1 MVLPLTDDAPKVT
14 KEILGHAL
22 ELTIHHPTIGPK
34 ICNKWITVDTI
45 IDAIRAAA
53 VIDASIGMN
62 GRLLGT
68 LLPKMAGCWALSSR
82 RFRSMSRSIVLTEAI
97 CLVSSEQNIQNNHI
111 ISYCHRVSKP
121 NTHYLLL
128 EQGKKGTPV
137 QRRATYIVNPQNTKS
152 DSHERQ
158 QNSGQVSKSDSHERQ
173 KDSDHVDM
181 PRQQSVSGTYWDSPE
196 DKLFKPRQCDSNC
209 LSAVERR
216 IELLQRAQQFEG
228 WRDLVHGRDPDNVC
242 SNYDKL
248 VIRQKSMFILKAYKI
263 AILEMNRK
271 TWLECCEIAVHEIN
285 LLGVTLTTRGDNLS
299 RWHGLF
305 RTREAFL
312 HPNLEAR
319 VGRDPLP
326 PFLRMFPDAAT
337 EIKQFCRVNLLNLN
351 VETVHQFIWNKV
363 FPKIYAVWASEQTSR
378 GHTLQSFL
386 KLFRISVFSPQTTL
400 SWMKQLGMKYANH
413 KKSYYVD
420 GHEREDV
427 VTSRKLF
434 CKRYLVDLEP
444 RCIRWIQITKEKV
457 SELPSLSMDFGHE
470 YMEGDIKMVEFH
482 EDYID
487 KAGMD
492 LTQFEK
498 KQSVRAPP
506 NSPPLEFIG
515 QDECVFFQNLVC
527 GKNWVGSNG
536 ERPLLPKSEGDGVM
550 LSTFQSRL
558 TGFGREMSTDELQK
572 VNEERLNKTYW
583 DGEAALE
590 VLKSTSKPPLTA
602 SPFVRKLLIGINN
615 EGYWNSNHMAVQFED
630 VVDCLKVL
638 YPSHEF
644 VFLFDHSQGHNRKR
658 KGALDVNNMNV
669 SFGGKQE
676 RLRDTIIQNFEG
688 YLGRYSPLLSVGDT
702 QRMNWSNEEPPEES
716 TEGPFNLSVQERRK
730 RRSTQLL
737 DEYVNNKPKTKKELT
752 TDLQREGIISKED
765 RRGYTVKEMQKLAG
779 DHGIAISKSEQKK
792 LTGWVGEPKGLL
804 QVARE
809 RGLIDHNNHHLYS
822 ANPKKNPDGTLNDE
836 KSLRSIVGQCTD
848 FQNELTHLQVMANEL
863 KVQVMFTPKFHAEMA
878 GEGIEYSWGFAKGSY
893 RRKPLQ
899 KKRKRSDFEDLVDEC
914 TNVETELTKARIRR
928 FSARARAYLCTY
940 HYLATAEPT
949 AAEPTAAAIQ
959 DNDQEKKQKVPMM
972 DEIERLMK
980 KFKTHRCA
988 FDFDRGFVMD
998 HGSLNPTSHTEIREL

>member
-1 MVLPLTDDAPKVT
+1 MPK
-14 KEILGHAL
+14 
-22 ELTIHHPTIGPK
+22 
-34 ICNKWITVDTI
+34 
-45 IDAIRAAA
+45 
-53 VIDASIGMN
+53 
-62 GRLLGT
+62 
-68 LLPKMAGCWALSSR
+68 
-82 RFRSMSRSIVLTEAI
+82 
-97 CLVSSEQNIQNNHI
+97 
-111 ISYCHRVSKP
+111 
-121 NTHYLLL
+121 
-128 EQGKKGTPV
+128 
-137 QRRATYIVNPQNTKS
+137 NTKS

-158 QNSGQVSKSDSHERQ
+158 Q
-173 KDSDHVDM
+173 DSDHVDV
-181 PRQQSVSGTYWDSPE
+181 PRQQSVCGTYWDSPE
-196 DKLFKPRQCDSNC
+196 AYKLFRPRQCDSNC

-216 IELLQRAQQFEG
+216 IKLLQRAQQFEG

-248 VIRQKSMFILKAYKI
+248 VIRQKSMFILKAYQI
-263 AILEMNRK
+263 ATLEMNRK

-285 LLGVTLTTRGDNLS
+285 LLGVTLTTRGDILS
-299 RWHGLF
+299 RWHRLF

-337 EIKQFCRVNLLNLN
+337 KIKQFCRVNLLNLN
-351 VETVHQFIWNKV
+351 VETVHQFILNKV
-363 FPKIYAVWASEQTSR
+363 FPRIYAVWASEQTSP

-386 KLFRISVFSPQTTL
+386 KLFRISVFSP
-400 SWMKQLGMKYANH
+400 Y
-413 KKSYYVD
+413 
-420 GHEREDV
+420 
-427 VTSRKLF
+427 
-434 CKRYLVDLEP
+434 
-444 RCIRWIQITKEKV
+444 
-457 SELPSLSMDFGHE
+457 
-470 YMEGDIKMVEFH
+470 
-482 EDYID
+482 
-487 KAGMD
+487 
-492 LTQFEK
+492 
-498 KQSVRAPP
+498 
-506 NSPPLEFIG
+506 
-515 QDECVFFQNLVC
+515 
-527 GKNWVGSNG
+527 
-536 ERPLLPKSEGDGVM
+536 RPGRSEGDGVM
-550 LSTFQSRL
+550 LSAFQSRL

-572 VNEERLNKTYW
+572 VNEQRLNKTYW

-602 SPFVRKLLIGINN
+602 SPFVRKLLIGINK

-644 VFLFDHSQGHNRKR
+644 VFLFDHSQGHSRKR

-669 SFGGKQE
+669 SFG
-676 RLRDTIIQNFEG
+676 
-688 YLGRYSPLLSVGDT
+688 VGDT

-792 LTGWVGEPKGLL
+792 ITGW
-804 QVARE
+804 
-809 RGLIDHNNHHLYS
+809 

-914 TNVETELTKARIRR
+914 TNVETELTKARIRK